1 MKLHRLLLT
10 AAFLG
15 GSVIGASA
23 QTATP
28 NAGANATVSA
38 ATHCKDAAT
47 GQVKLK
53 SAMNSGSGMQAGGSA
68 TTGSGSPTAAGS
80 PAGTAKG
87 NTAGTAQRGGASSA
101 QSGAGMGASAGA
113 AANLPNC

>member
-28 NAGANATVSA
+28 NADSNISP
-38 ATHCKDAAT
+38 ATHCKDATT
-47 GQVKLK
+47 GKVMLK
-53 SAMNSGSGMQAGGSA
+53 SEMTGRT
-68 TTGSGSPTAAGS
+68 TTGAGAQRAAGS
-80 PAGTAKG
+80 PSGTAKG
-87 NTAGTAQRGGASSA
+87 NTVGTAQMGGANSA
-101 QSGAGMGASAGA
+101 QSGAAMK
-113 AANLPNC
+113 LPNCPA